1 MMEILKIEHVF
12 RESVASEV
20 SLVAEGAGRFR
31 VFAPFGFDDG
41 DEFVIVLKGEDD
53 RWVLSDEAHTYM
65 HLSYDI
71 DLSDLRSGRREEVIT
86 NALAMFE
93 IEDRNGELVL
103 PVRDDAF
110 GEALFSFVHGL
121 LRIADVSYLSR
132 SNVVSTF
139 VADFRTMLQNVAPEE
154 RLSFN
159 WYDGDHD
166 PKGRY
171 SVDCQINGLERPL
184 VVQALPNVR
193 KTLDATITLH
203 QFQNWGVDCVPIGVF
218 DDRASISQTVLDRYS
233 DVCDQ
238 RQQFS
243 NLAQDRELIMNFIKE
258 RIATG

>member
-1 MMEILKIEHVF
+1 MELHKIEQTF

-20 SLVAEGAGRFR
+20 SLAADGAGRFR

-41 DEFVIVLKGEDD
+41 DEFVIVLKGEND

-86 NALAMFE
+86 NALTMFE

-139 VADFRTMLQNVAPEE
+139 VTDFQTMLLDVAPEE
-154 RLSFN
+154 RLSFD
-159 WYDGDHD
+159 WHDGDHD
-166 PKGRY
+166 PEGRY
-171 SVDCQINGLERPL
+171 SVDCRINGLDRPL
-184 VVQALPNVR
+184 IVQALSTVR

-203 QFQNWGVDCVPIGVF
+203 QLENWGVDCVPVGIF
-218 DDRASISQTVLDRYS
+218 NDRTSISQPVLDRYS
-233 DVCDQ
+233 DVCD
-238 RQQFS
+238 
-243 NLAQDRELIMNFIKE
+243 L
-258 RIATG
+258 